1 MKLFFNDSTV
11 KNDKNISDK
20 SHLEMHN
27 YSVDLLMD
35 FAYYSYFG
43 LYLHNER
50 YFSTPI
56 SLAKSPN
63 FSALVPM
70 KSEIVNLRNSLVL
83 NLLDGKGVID

>member
-1 MKLFFNDSTV
+1 MIK
-11 KNDKNISDK
+11 ISQINHIWK
-20 SHLEMHN
+20 CTIIVLI
-27 YSVDLLMD
+27 LILMD